1 MTKKISYPTPGEVL
15 LHEFLL
21 PMGLSPY
28 RVAKEIGVPQQ
39 RIGEII
45 SGKRSVSV
53 DTGLRLSRFFGL
65 NDQFWTGLQLDF
77 DMVTAKASLSKALNN
92 IVTYVQHEESVA
104 ACYDEHHSIKTLS
117 K

>member
-1 MTKKISYPTPGEVL
+1 MTKKINYPTPGEIL
-15 LHEFLL
+15 LNEFLL

-45 SGKRSVSV
+45 SGKRSVSA

-77 DMVTAKASLSKALNN
+77 DMATAKSSMTKVLSN
-92 IVTYVQHEESVA
+92 IVTYVPHEESEVA
-104 ACYDEHHSIKTLS
+104 
-117 K
+117 

>member
-1 MTKKISYPTPGEVL
+1 MTKKLSYPTPGEVL

-45 SGKRSVSV
+45 SGKRSVSA

-77 DMVTAKASLSKALNN
+77 DMATAKASMTKVLSS
-92 IVTYVQHEESVA
+92 IVTYVPREEPAVA
-104 ACYDEHHSIKTLS
+104 
-117 K
+117 